1 MSPTRTAPGSLSSM
15 SLTVKVSP
23 KSQNTRV
30 AKPNAFALMKQ
41 IWFLWQMEF
50 SSSCSLF
57 IRSVTTITYS

>member
-1 MSPTRTAPGSLSSM
+1 M